1 MKALASSGMVVGH
14 TSLEAYGLERQVLP
28 LILAFSDRKAT
39 IRIRE
44 APDISSRVT
53 GFCRDSQ
60 EL

>member
-1 MKALASSGMVVGH
+1 MGH
-14 TSLEAYGLERQVLP
+14 TSLEAYGLERQFLP
-28 LILAFSDRKAT
+28 LILAFSDREAT

>member
-28 LILAFSDRKAT
+28 LILAFSDREAA

-44 APDISSRVT
+44 APDIGSRVME
-53 GFCRDSQ
+53 Q
-60 EL
+60 Y